1 MIFVANDPVFAPTS
15 FSVEG
20 PVITISGE
28 LDLATSVDLLE
39 SIVEVARSSPSQV
52 VVDLTDVTFM
62 DSAALDAIDTAH
74 SRVPDCQ
81 IVLRS
86 PSSWIRKLLVLTHM
100 ESVCTF

>member
-52 VVDLTDVTFM
+52 VVDLTM
-62 DSAALDAIDTAH
+62 
-74 SRVPDCQ
+74 
-81 IVLRS
+81 
-86 PSSWIRKLLVLTHM
+86 
-100 ESVCTF
+100 